1 MALTILHPGLY
12 TTIQDLGRFG
22 FQQYGVIT
30 SGAMDEQALRIA
42 NMLVANDANAACLEI
57 TLIGPTLIF
66 TKPTLFAITGG
77 NLQPELN
84 GQPLMMWQPHVAKSG
99 DVLQLSNARTGCRSY
114 LALAGGIDV
123 PVVLNSRSTYV
134 RAQLGG
140 LEGRLL
146 KKRDVIEHAPL
157 SRLQLTLLRELSDK
171 RLAWHAFY
179 PNLHTNAQEV
189 TVRFTR
195 GLEYDSFT
203 KESITNFT
211 KNHYR
216 VTPQSDRMGC
226 RMSGVAL
233 ERQTTQELLSEAVA
247 FGTIQ
252 VPPNGQP
259 IILLADHQTTGGYPK
274 IGQIISADLSLL
286 AQLRPGA
293 KVRFTEVTHAEAELR
308 YLQNARHLALLA
320 YTIKDQYKKLSAQ

>member
-12 TTIQDLGRFG
+12 TTVQDLGRFG
-22 FQQYGVIT
+22 FQKYGVIT

-42 NMLVANDANAACLEI
+42 NMLVANEANAACLEI

-84 GQPLMMWQPHVAKSG
+84 GQPLKMWQPHVAQSG

-123 PVVLNSRSTYV
+123 PVILNSRSTYV

-146 KKRDVIEHAPL
+146 KKRDVIEHCPL
-157 SRLQLTLLRELSDK
+157 NAVQLSLLQALSYQQ
-171 RLAWHAFY
+171 LSWHAFY
-179 PNLHTNAQEV
+179 PNLATTSQEV
-189 TVRFTR
+189 TVRFTQ
-195 GLEYDSFT
+195 GLEYDTFT
-203 KESITNFT
+203 KESHVNFT
-211 KNHYR
+211 KNYYR

-226 RMSGVAL
+226 RLSGVAL
-233 ERQTTQELLSEAVA
+233 VRHTTEELLSEAVA

-252 VPPNGQP
+252 IPPNGQP
-259 IILLADHQTTGGYPK
+259 IVLLADHQTTGGYPK
-274 IGQIISADLSLL
+274 VGQVISADLSLL

-293 KVRFTEVTHAEAELR
+293 KVRFTEVSHAEAEQY
-308 YLQNARHLALLA
+308 YLHNARHLALLDHS
-320 YTIKDQYKKLSAQ
+320 IKTHYKKLSSY